1 MVRPEIK
8 KKRQKAA
15 LEAHL
20 SHKARKALEK
30 VVLRKKLKTDKTTLL
45 NELKQ
50 CQLEPEALA
59 RLHSTSSMQTKG
71 LKKFLSDTSQP
82 NFSNL
87 SDAATREQNL
97 EAVLNRKWVKRKRA
111 VSSSSSSVD
120 TDALS
125 SDTEIY
131 EPSPK
136 VHDKKPTS
144 PSPQQDIELRP
155 EPSPEESKIKIET
168 KPEKQVVNSNDQTAT
183 KPIKREPAIFVNV
196 IREPEIQESR
206 LKLPIIGEEQII
218 METVRYNDI
227 VVLSGETGSGKTTQV
242 PQFLYEAGYALG
254 GKLIG
259 ITEPRRVAAISMSE
273 RVGKELGLSD
283 QEVSYQIRFSG
294 NVSAETKIKFMT
306 DGVLMR
312 ECQQD
317 FLLSRYSVI
326 IIDEAHERSIF
337 SDILIG
343 LLSRIVPMRAKRGN
357 PLKLIIMSA
366 TLRTS
371 DFTENTFLFH
381 QPPPVIKVDARQFPV
396 NVHFAKRTPDNYL
409 QAAYRKV
416 CSIHSKMPK
425 GGILIFVTSQMDVK
439 ALCKKLRQKFPQASA
454 SKTASAKV
462 SKAKTCK
469 RGANNRGSLKN
480 KIIMDNL
487 KDDVDI
493 GSDEEEQENNSG
505 QFDGS
510 KDVNVSWSDRDSE
523 SDEEEGTI
531 SDSSCPLHCLGLY
544 AMMPI
549 EKQKAVFKEPPE
561 GTRLCVV
568 ATNVAETSITIP
580 NIRFVVDTGLEKTRI
595 YESSGISRFVTSWT
609 SKSSAEQRKGRAGR
623 MGPGSCYRLY
633 SSAVFCNDFP
643 EHSEPKILQ
652 KPVEDVLLQM
662 KSMNIDNVV
671 NFPFPSKPSIEAL
684 MAAEKK
690 LVALGALDDSEFRKA
705 RFADINKTEFASKP
719 TPLGRAMARFSI
731 GARCSKMIVLSSP
744 DLLGHVI
751 NLVATL
757 SVREMLLEG
766 DKYKEVRKKWSGHGQ
781 SKLLGDFMVMLRAI
795 VETDASGYS
804 SKFCNQNGLRV
815 KAMLEI
821 DKLRRQLIQEVNKN
835 LETPLLKQDETLK
848 KPTEA
853 QARALRQLVYSAH
866 QDHIA
871 TKILDNKNLKHA
883 YETKETEDPVYICP
897 KSVLKGKDP
906 DFIAYRELYRTPKKV
921 YMRDLCAV
929 DPNWTCLDNQ

>member
-20 SHKARKALEK
+20 SHKARKKLEK
-30 VVLRKKLKTDKTTLL
+30 VVLRKKLKTDKNVLL
-45 NELKQ
+45 SELKQ
-50 CQLEPEALA
+50 CQLEPEVLA

-71 LKKFLSDTSQP
+71 KKKFLNDSNVP
-82 NFSNL
+82 NFMDL
-87 SDAATREQNL
+87 KDAATREQNL
-97 EAVLNRKWVKRKRA
+97 DAVLNRKWVKRKRT
-111 VSSSSSSVD
+111 VSSSSSSED

-131 EPSPK
+131 EPP
-136 VHDKKPTS
+136 VRNQDKKPAPS
-144 PSPQQDIELRP
+144 SPQPDVKPDLKTQIVET
-155 EPSPEESKIKIET
+155 EAQSKIDEPT
-168 KPEKQVVNSNDQTAT
+168 KFADSKPVV
-183 KPIKREPAIFVNV
+183 KEPAIFVNV
-196 IREPEIQESR
+196 IRDSVLQKCR
-206 LKLPIIGEEQII
+206 LKLPIIGEEQMI
-218 METVRYNDI
+218 METVRYSDI

-242 PQFLYEAGYALG
+242 PQFLYEAGYALQ

-273 RVGKELGLSD
+273 RVGKELGLSN

-294 NVSAETKIKFMT
+294 NVSPETKIKFMT
-306 DGVLMR
+306 DGVLLR
-312 ECQQD
+312 ECQHD

-371 DFTENTFLFH
+371 DFTENAFLFH

-416 CSIHSKMPK
+416 CAIHSKMPK
-425 GGILIFVTSQMDVK
+425 GGILVFVTSQMDVK
-439 ALCKKLRQKFPQASA
+439 TLCKRLRQKFPQVVTNKSA
-454 SKTASAKV
+454 STKFSRVKTPRQNAIKHA
-462 SKAKTCK
+462 
-469 RGANNRGSLKN
+469 GAND

-487 KDDVDI
+487 K
-493 GSDEEEQENNSG
+493 QELEI
-505 QFDGS
+505 
-510 KDVNVSWSDRDSE
+510 E
-523 SDEEEGTI
+523 SDEEQLENDPDQFTGRDMKWSDQDSDSDDEEGTL
-531 SDSSCPLHCLGLY
+531 SESSCPLHCLGLY
-544 AMMPI
+544 AMLPI
-549 EKQKAVFKEPPE
+549 EKQKAVFKAPPE
-561 GTRLCVV
+561 GSRLCVIS
-568 ATNVAETSITIP
+568 TNVAETSITIP
-580 NIRFVVDTGLEKTRI
+580 NIRFVVDTGLEKTRV
-595 YESSGISRFVTSWT
+595 YESSGISRFVTTWT

-633 SSAVFCNDFP
+633 SSAVFCNDFL

-652 KPVEDVLLQM
+652 KPVEDVVLQM
-662 KSMNIDNVV
+662 KAMNIDNVV
-671 NFPFPSKPSIEAL
+671 NFPFPSRPSIDAL

-690 LVALGALDDSEFRKA
+690 LVSLGALDDTDFKQA

-719 TPLGRAMARFSI
+719 TPLGRAMARFSV
-731 GARCSKMIVLSSP
+731 GARCSKMIVLSP
-744 DLLGHVI
+744 TDLLGHVI
-751 NLVATL
+751 SLVATM
-757 SVREMLLEG
+757 SVREMFLEG
-766 DKYKEVRKKWSGHGQ
+766 DKYKEIRKSWSGHGQ

-795 VETDASGYS
+795 IETDASGYS

-835 LETPLLKQDETLK
+835 LETPLLKLNEVLK

-853 QARALRQLVYSAH
+853 QSRELRQLVYSAH
-866 QDHIA
+866 SDHIA

-883 YETKETEDPVYICP
+883 YETKETEDPVYICL
-897 KSVLKGKDP
+897 KSVLKGRDP
-906 DFIAYRELYRTPKKV
+906 DYIAYRELHRTTKKI
-921 YMRDLCAV
+921 YMRDLCAI